1 MIKPLIILIILI
13 IPGVA
18 IDNYFDKNASSITN
32 YDLKLM
38 QEFDKLA
45 YDLSD
50 VELKSLDVKA
60 IFSFIKT
67 HKSYITDYSLAK
79 VNFKASTGIDD
90 YDYVNDNERDKN
102 YKKTS
107 IQLTY
112 PLFDQKSRKDIKNKK
127 IEYNFKI
134 LNEINKYTKLR
145 DDLISKVRELKFNR
159 LIQIKEKLQVKKGI
173 KYLDD
178 KLSTI
183 EKILKLQ
190 NDILDIKSNL
200 KVEEIVL
207 LNYVKQNY
215 RDKLK
220 EMLNEV

>member
-1 MIKPLIILIILI
+1 MIKYVLFFMLV
-13 IPGVA
+13 IPSIAV
-18 IDNYFDKNASSITN
+18 DNYFDKNASSVTN

-50 VELKSLDVKA
+50 IELKTLD
-60 IFSFIKT
+60 IKT
-67 HKSYITDYSLAK
+67 IYNYIRVHKSYITDYSLAK
-79 VNFKASTGIDD
+79 VDFKASTGIDD

-112 PLFDQKSRKDIKNKK
+112 PLFDQRSRKDIKNKK

-134 LNEINKYTKLR
+134 LDEINKYTKLR
-145 DDLISKVRELKFNR
+145 DKLISLKRELKFNR
-159 LIQIKEKLQVKKGI
+159 LMQIKEKLQVKKGI

-178 KLSTI
+178 KLKTI

-190 NDILDIKSNL
+190 NDILDIRSNL
-200 KVEEIVL
+200 IISETTL
-207 LNYVKQNY
+207 LNYVKSNA
-215 RDKLK
+215 RAKLK
-220 EMLNEV
+220 EMLSK

>member
-1 MIKPLIILIILI
+1 MIRYILFLVLVV
-13 IPGVA
+13 PGMAV
-18 IDNYFDKNASSITN
+18 DNYFDKNASSITN

-50 VELKSLDVKA
+50 VELKSLDVNS
-60 IFSFIKT
+60 IYSFIKV
-67 HKSYITDYSLAK
+67 HKNYITDYSLAK
-79 VNFKASTGIDD
+79 IDFKASAGIDD
-90 YDYVNDNERDKN
+90 YDYVADKERDKN

-112 PLFDQKSRKDIKNKK
+112 PLFDQKSRRDIKNKK

-134 LNEINKYTKLR
+134 LAEINKYSKLR
-145 DDLISKVRELKFNR
+145 DDLISKIRELKFNR

-178 KLSTI
+178 KLNTI

-200 KVEEIVL
+200 KIEKIIL
-207 LNYVKQNY
+207 LNYVKPNY

-220 EMLNEV
+220 EILNN

>member
-1 MIKPLIILIILI
+1 MIKYILFLVLVI
-13 IPGVA
+13 IPSLAV
-18 IDNYFDKNASSITN
+18 DNYFDKNASTITD

-38 QEFDKLA
+38 KEFDKLA

-60 IFSFIKT
+60 IYGYIKI
-67 HKSYITDYSLAK
+67 HKSYVTDYSLAK
-79 VNFKASTGIDD
+79 IDFKASTGIDD

-145 DDLISKVRELKFNR
+145 DDLVSKMRELKFNR

-178 KLSTI
+178 KLKTI

-200 KVEEIVL
+200 KIEEIVL
-207 LNYVKQNY
+207 LNYVKPNY
-215 RDKLK
+215 RSKLK